1 MEIEWLDSL
10 ETRVREAVAR
20 LGELKEEN
28 QTLRDRIE
36 ELETQ
41 LATISI
47 PPAEPETREVP
58 DEEVEALR
66 VRVRDLEDQ
75 IAAAETERAEAAAAA
90 RSWEVEREEVRRRV
104 EGLVARLEGLTG
116 GFLS

>member
-1 MEIEWLDSL
+1 MEIEWLDTL

-36 ELETQ
+36 GLETQ
-41 LATISI
+41 LATVSI
-47 PPAEPETREVP
+47 PPAEPETREIP

-66 VRVRDLEDQ
+66 VRIRNLEDQ

-90 RSWEVEREEVRRRV
+90 KSWEVEREEVRRRV
-104 EGLVARLEGLTG
+104 EGLVARLEGLG
-116 GFLS
+116 G

>member
-1 MEIEWLDSL
+1 VEIEWLDTL

-41 LATISI
+41 LATVSI
-47 PPAEPETREVP
+47 PPAPADTEEPEP

-66 VRVRDLEDQ
+66 ARVRDLEDQ
-75 IAAAETERAEAAAAA
+75 IAAAETERADAAAAA
-90 RSWEVEREEVRRRV
+90 KSWEVEREEVRRRV
-104 EGLVARLEGLTG
+104 EGLVERLEGLG
-116 GFLS
+116 G

>member
-1 MEIEWLDSL
+1 VEIEWLDTL
-10 ETRVREAVAR
+10 ETRVRDAVAR

-41 LATISI
+41 LASVSV
-47 PPAEPETREVP
+47 PPAEVEAPEP

-66 VRVRDLEDQ
+66 ARVRDLEDQ
-75 IAAAETERAEAAAAA
+75 IAAAETERAEAAGAAK
-90 RSWEVEREEVRRRV
+90 SWEVEREEVRRRV
-104 EGLVARLEGLTG
+104 EGLVARLEGLAG
-116 GFLS
+116 S

>member
-1 MEIEWLDSL
+1 MEIEWLDTL
-10 ETRVREAVAR
+10 ETRVRDAVAR

-36 ELETQ
+36 EMETQ
-41 LATISI
+41 LATLSI

-66 VRVRDLEDQ
+66 VRVRDLEDR

-104 EGLVARLEGLTG
+104 EGLVQRLEGLAG
-116 GFLS
+116 

>member
-1 MEIEWLDSL
+1 LEIEWLDTL

-28 QTLRDRIE
+28 QTLRDRVE

-41 LATISI
+41 VATVSI
-47 PPAEPETREVP
+47 PPADIGEETEP
-58 DEEVEALR
+58 DEKVEALR
-66 VRVRDLEDQ
+66 ARVRDLEDQ

-90 RSWEVEREEVRRRV
+90 KSWEIEREEVRRRV
-104 EGLVARLEGLTG
+104 EGLVARLEGLG
-116 GFLS
+116 G